1 MPWTWT
7 RNTTGDVLY
16 LPTVYGKWAA
26 GSGGGWVRKVV
37 ALTGLFNGALNCAN
51 QAEINNVWIRNL
63 KQICTEELERL
74 PSERMRNPLG
84 DLYRDSSPM
93 FTYGKGQQNQP
104 VSFLSSELDPFNI
117 YTIIY
122 FGVFFLLLPLLNIY
136 GDILN
141 GRYKSFAV
149 SFVKRQR
156 HVK

>member
-1 MPWTWT
+1 
-7 RNTTGDVLY
+7 
-16 LPTVYGKWAA
+16 
-26 GSGGGWVRKVV
+26 
-37 ALTGLFNGALNCAN
+37 
-51 QAEINNVWIRNL
+51 
-63 KQICTEELERL
+63 
-74 PSERMRNPLG
+74 
-84 DLYRDSSPM
+84 M

-117 YTIIY
+117 YTSIY

-156 HVK
+156 HVKWNPLKIALKVKPAYKYLCVCVCVLCFACDYAPKHSSRFHI

>member
-1 MPWTWT
+1 MA
-7 RNTTGDVLY
+7 R
-16 LPTVYGKWAA
+16 
-26 GSGGGWVRKVV
+26 GWVSKVV

-74 PSERMRNPLG
+74 PSERIRNPLG

-93 FTYGKGQQNQP
+93 FTYGKGQP

-117 YTIIY
+117 YTSIY